1 MHKAGKSHPICEQ
14 SRKTG
19 VILEIL
25 APAALSANRLRA
37 RGREADFNRNK
48 YLTESAPAGKM
59 QDCLKIGSKNFAE
72 SRLDGGRDLKKN
84 L

>member
-1 MHKAGKSHPICEQ
+1 
-14 SRKTG
+14 
-19 VILEIL
+19 
-25 APAALSANRLRA
+25 
-37 RGREADFNRNK
+37 
-48 YLTESAPAGKM
+48 LTESAPAGKM